1 MLVVWG
7 HDLLADL
14 LTESTDGV
22 EYTWHTWLL
31 ERGVMKVDLGE

>member
-1 MLVVWG
+1 MVWG

-22 EYTWHTWLL
+22 EYTWHTSMGGGGH
-31 ERGVMKVDLGE
+31 ESGPG